1 MITIAIGAA
10 GSFTRIRESLFPVN
24 KSIDCDIS
32 LLISLVYD
40 SNSFFSSQNQE
51 RLEISCV
58 DNDVD
63 CLDDTEIERERIRE
77 YLYCCCQDLGI
88 KYPEGLFN
96 LRGSIFWPK
105 IQDHLFKSIEEF
117 LVFGT
122 YAKQPLISTARTG
135 NYRFYELFNYL
146 PSDKKSKLEET
157 DRYIHHRYISMMQ
170 DFVKRLYYTTK
181 TFKGI
186 KYIELPNKYKG
197 LDSSKN
203 KLDEQ
208 DFWEMGYRLVK
219 NPIGYRGSCGSGL
232 LGEDKDFIEA
242 SFENI
247 LNSEDKELYS
257 VRSQSPFIGCPYQS
271 VGVSEFVFL
280 ADLIGAYIFS
290 KISDNSNTEILELL
304 KNISLHKSLYY
315 ALDVPEK
322 LAKNTSLINWHQGGF
337 EILQTSISE
346 FYNSDY
352 FNCYYRLIKDN
363 RSIYWYQ
370 RESFESWTAALTQ
383 FFISHCTPQGLILS
397 LTNTI
402 IKIKEQGFKYHFV
415 YIIDFLDQ
423 CIFEL
428 MKRDYFLRSHFDIK
442 ILNRLL
448 NSIVDFYGYVRDALL
463 ESSYYTNETIY
474 DLLDS
479 HFQFFEF
486 INRNNICDFNDMI
499 RCQDFLLN
507 REINSLKALAKEC
520 KDSQLKA
527 IKYSKFENE
536 EDMARELQGFFSF
549 MLTIGKAFDGEKNLN
564 SDFNRLMKTHI
575 PKEEI
580 YFYWLMYCID
590 KNDHNTFA
598 KYIGVYL
605 GESKKNLLKP
615 YFIFDLIEKIN
626 KKKISNRINHKQLL
640 VIVKGLYLLYSEYLT
655 LENWY
660 VLKTFVNN
668 IPLDV
673 AINYDVL
680 RLVYKYMS
688 FIALKFNDKKSVA
701 LYKKLILESE
711 RETIEYKK
719 TKQYSYNC
727 LYQYLQIL
735 DAIGKTARIDDLYKR
750 LCEQLIEENKSL
762 MMKGSSKLFLSSIY
776 RYIDN

>member
-10 GSFTRIRESLFPVN
+10 GSFTRVRESLFPFN
-24 KSIDCDIS
+24 KSIKCDIS
-32 LLISLVYD
+32 VLISLVYD
-40 SNSFFSSQNQE
+40 SNSFSSSKNQE
-51 RLEISCV
+51 RLEISLA

-63 CLDDTEIERERIRE
+63 CLDDTDIERERIRE

-96 LRGSIFWPK
+96 LRDSIFWPK

-122 YAKQPLISTARTG
+122 YAKQPLISTARNG
-135 NYRFYELFNYL
+135 NYRFYELFDYS
-146 PSDKKSKLEET
+146 PDDKKGKLKES
-157 DRYIHHRYISMMQ
+157 DRYVHHRYISMIQ
-170 DFVKRLYYTTK
+170 DFVKRLYSATRN
-181 TFKGI
+181 FRGI

-197 LDSSKN
+197 LDSSKS
-203 KLDEQ
+203 KLDGQ
-208 DFWEMGYRLVK
+208 DYLEMGYRLVK
-219 NPIGYRGSCGSGL
+219 NPIGYRGNCGSGL

-247 LNSEDKELYS
+247 LDSEDKEMYL
-257 VRSQSPFIGCPYQS
+257 VRNQSPFIGCPYQS

-290 KISDNSNTEILELL
+290 KISDNSNTKILESLE
-304 KNISLHKSLYY
+304 NISLYRSLYY
-315 ALDVPEK
+315 ALDMPEK
-322 LAKNTSLINWHQGGF
+322 LSKNTSLINWYQGGF

-363 RSIYWYQ
+363 RSIDWYQ
-370 RESFESWTAALTQ
+370 RESYESWTAVLTQ

-402 IKIKEQGFKYHFV
+402 IKIKEQGFKYYFV

-423 CIFEL
+423 CTFEL
-428 MKRDYFLRSHFDIK
+428 MKRDYFLRSYFDIK
-442 ILNRLL
+442 LL
-448 NSIVDFYGYVRDALL
+448 NQLLDGIVDFYGYVRDALS
-463 ESSYYTNETIY
+463 ESSYYSNETIY
-474 DLLDS
+474 DLVES

-486 INRNNICDFNDMI
+486 IKRNKICDFNDI
-499 RCQDFLLN
+499 ILCQDFLLN
-507 REINSLKALAKEC
+507 RDINNLKVLAKEC
-520 KDSQLKA
+520 KNSQLKA

-536 EDMARELQGFFSF
+536 EDIAKELQGFFSF
-549 MLTIGKAFDGEKNLN
+549 MLTISKAFDGEKNLN
-564 SDFNRLMKTHI
+564 SDFNRLMKTQI

-590 KNDHNTFA
+590 QNDHNTFA
-598 KYIGVYL
+598 KHIGVYL
-605 GESKKNLLKP
+605 GEFNKNLLKP
-615 YFIFDLIEKIN
+615 YFIFDLIERIN

-640 VIVKGLYLLYSEYLT
+640 VIVKGLYLLYFEYLT

-660 VLKTFVNN
+660 VLRTFVNN
-668 IPLDV
+668 ISLEV
-673 AINYDVL
+673 AINYAVL

-701 LYKKLILESE
+701 LYKKQILESE

>member
-10 GSFTRIRESLFPVN
+10 GSFTRVRESLFPFN
-24 KSIDCDIS
+24 KSIKCDIS
-32 LLISLVYD
+32 VLISLVYD
-40 SNSFFSSQNQE
+40 SNSFFSSKNQE
-51 RLEISCV
+51 KLEISLA

-63 CLDDTEIERERIRE
+63 CLDDTDIERERIRE

-96 LRGSIFWPK
+96 LRDSIFWPK

-122 YAKQPLISTARTG
+122 YAKQPLISTARNG
-135 NYRFYELFNYL
+135 NYRFYELFDYS
-146 PSDKKSKLEET
+146 PDDKKGKLEES
-157 DRYIHHRYISMMQ
+157 DRYVHHRYISMMQ
-170 DFVKRLYYTTK
+170 DFVKRLYFTTK
-181 TFKGI
+181 NFKGI
-186 KYIELPNKYKG
+186 KHIELPNKYKRV
-197 LDSSKN
+197 DSSGN

-208 DFWEMGYRLVK
+208 SFGEMGYRLIK

-242 SFENI
+242 SLENI
-247 LNSEDKELYS
+247 LDSKHKGMYL
-257 VRSQSPFIGCPYQS
+257 VRNQSPFIGCPYQS
-271 VGVSEFVFL
+271 VGASEFVFL

-290 KISDNSNTEILELL
+290 KISDNSNTEILEVL
-304 KNISLHKSLYY
+304 KNISLYKSLYY
-315 ALDVPEK
+315 ALDVPEL
-322 LAKNTSLINWHQGGF
+322 LAKNTSLINWYQGGF

-352 FNCYYRLIKDN
+352 FNCYSPLMEDN
-363 RSIYWYQ
+363 RAIYGYQ
-370 RESFESWTAALTQ
+370 RESFEVWIATLTQ
-383 FFISHCTPQGLILS
+383 FFISHCTPPGLILS

-402 IKIKEQGFKYHFV
+402 IKIKEQGFKYQFV
-415 YIIDFLDQ
+415 HMVDFLDK

-442 ILNRLL
+442 TLNQLL
-448 NSIVDFYGYVRDALL
+448 DSIVDFYGHIKTALL
-463 ESSYYTNETIY
+463 EPSGYSNETIY
-474 DLLDS
+474 DIVES
-479 HFQFFEF
+479 HFQFFQF
-486 INRNNICDFNDMI
+486 IKKNGPCDFNDI
-499 RCQDFLLN
+499 NRCKDLLLN
-507 REINSLKALAKEC
+507 RDINSLKVLAAEYQH
-520 KDSQLKA
+520 SQLKA

-590 KNDHNTFA
+590 QNDHNTFA
-598 KYIGVYL
+598 KHIGVYL
-605 GESKKNLLKP
+605 GESKKNFLKP